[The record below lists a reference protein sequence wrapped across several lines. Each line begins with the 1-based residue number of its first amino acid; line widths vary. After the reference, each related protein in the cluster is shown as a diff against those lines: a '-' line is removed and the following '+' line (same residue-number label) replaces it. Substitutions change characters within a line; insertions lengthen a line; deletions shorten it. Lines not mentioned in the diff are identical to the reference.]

1 MDITVRT
8 MMGEEWQFGYI
19 FNDTTVYEIKLAVY
33 AIKGMHPDNQVMVL
47 VVEMVTLVVGGD
59 GDIDGDCDIGGDFV
73 DDGDDDVGEDDDG
86 EDDNGEDI
94 SKFRAWSFVPILYS

>member
-19 FNDTTVYEIKLAVY
+19 ASDTTVYEIKLAVY

-47 VVEMVTLVVGGD
+47 LVEMVTIVTETVACGDGD
-59 GDIDGDCDIGGDFV
+59 GDIDSDIV
-73 DDGDDDVGEDDDG
+73 
-86 EDDNGEDI
+86 N
-94 SKFRAWSFVPILYS
+94 L

>member
-47 VVEMVTLVVGGD
+47 VLELVTTVTEIVAGGD
-59 GDIDGDCDIGGDFV
+59 GDGDGDGDIGGDVV
-73 DDGDDDVGEDDDG
+73 D
-86 EDDNGEDI
+86 
-94 SKFRAWSFVPILYS
+94 L